1 MIKKTNTSISAYK
14 IIKYQWK
21 DEHDGM
27 VCAELRGKIINDYTG
42 WDFRI

>member
-21 DEHDGM
+21 DEHDGV
-27 VCAELRGKIINDYTG
+27 VCVAELRDKIVI
-42 WDFRI
+42 I